1 MSSFQMT
8 CQCGD
13 TMTVDADDRDAAVAQ
28 FKGMM
33 DEAGIAAH
41 MAEKHPG
48 DPVIPVADCH
58 AMIERD
64 VKEVAAA

>member
-1 MSSFQMT
+1 MSAFKMT
-8 CQCGD
+8 CMCGD
-13 TMTVDADDRDAAVAQ
+13 TMTVDALDRDGAVAQ

-41 MAEKHPG
+41 MSQKHPG
-48 DPVIPVADCH
+48 EPMIPVAACH

-64 VKEVAAA
+64 VVAA

>member
-1 MSSFQMT
+1 
-8 CQCGD
+8 
-13 TMTVDADDRDAAVAQ
+13 MTVEAADRNAAVAQ

-41 MAEKHPG
+41 MKEKHPG
-48 DPVIPVADCH
+48 EPVIPVAACH

-64 VKEVAAA
+64 VVAV